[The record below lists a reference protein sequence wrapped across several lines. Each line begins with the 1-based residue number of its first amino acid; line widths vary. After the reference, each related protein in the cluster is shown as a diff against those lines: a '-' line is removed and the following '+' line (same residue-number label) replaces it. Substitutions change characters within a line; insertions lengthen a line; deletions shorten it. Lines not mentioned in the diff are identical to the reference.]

1 MYEGDPE
8 CDMIRAYCL
17 NTAAESDI
25 RGIRIFKYERKGEAE
40 TFKEVADKIGNR
52 KLLFHGSS
60 MTNFLGILA

>member
-1 MYEGDPE
+1 MGVKITPMYEGDPE

-40 TFKEVADKIGNR
+40 TFK
-52 KLLFHGSS
+52 
-60 MTNFLGILA
+60 